1 MIFWAVVGVIEICGL
16 SVELDDDCADVVF
29 HVDCQAVARAA
40 AKKSNNAFRMAC
52 FILFLSR
59 ELESAHSLDVCV
71 ATAPCISF
79 FEAAS

>member
-1 MIFWAVVGVIEICGL
+1 
-16 SVELDDDCADVVF
+16 
-29 HVDCQAVARAA
+29 VARAA